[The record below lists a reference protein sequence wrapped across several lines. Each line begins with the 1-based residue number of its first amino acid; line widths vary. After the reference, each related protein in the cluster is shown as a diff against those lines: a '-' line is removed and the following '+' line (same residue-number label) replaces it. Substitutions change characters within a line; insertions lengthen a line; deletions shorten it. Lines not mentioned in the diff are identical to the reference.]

1 MPDSHSRV
9 EAAIKAFAKGEI
21 VVVTDDDDRE
31 NEGDLFVAA
40 SLCTPEKMA
49 FIIRNTSGIVCAP
62 LGAEQARRLHLEP
75 MVAENDAPLGTAFT
89 VTVDVRHGL
98 STGISAEERCN
109 TVRALANNN
118 SGPSD
123 FVRPG
128 HVFPLVARQGG
139 VLMRSGHTE
148 ACVDLCRLASLPP
161 VGVLSELTNDDGT
174 VMRGPQVAAFAAK
187 HKFVQV
193 SIAELIAFRQ
203 SRDKLVE
210 RVGEFPLSSDIGTLN
225 GYAYVTP
232 FDRVHHMAFVYGD
245 IGDGMNVLARLHRAD
260 VIGDV
265 FGGAKPIRAALTR
278 FKAEGRGVIVY
289 LRDGTA
295 GVPVADIPHGDTETD
310 AARSRQWR
318 EIGLGA
324 QILKDL
330 GISSIRLLTSSKR
343 TYVGLGGFGIEI
355 VASEPIEEIRH
366 SATARSAGPES
377 ILRSTGVM
385 DSGFGA
391 NARRGNDKE
400 GPFFC
405 PCRVAA
411 LPMGRRK
418 FPIIITGTHDRRH
431 LRRGGLGDAA
441 ACGWPTPAR
450 ALFPSMSNSSSP
462 LTCPIRWTPTSRRCS
477 ARATSRR

>member
-1 MPDSHSRV
+1 VPDSHSKV

-62 LGAEQARRLHLEP
+62 LGAEQARRLHLDP

-98 STGISAEERCN
+98 TTGISAEERCN

-118 SGPSD
+118 SGASD

-128 HVFPLVARQGG
+128 HVFPLVAREGG

-161 VGVLSELTNDDGT
+161 VGVLSELMKDDGT
-174 VMRGPQVAAFAAK
+174 VMRGSDVAAFAQK
-187 HKFVQV
+187 HRLTQV
-193 SIAELIAFRQ
+193 SIAELIAYRQ

-210 RVGEFPLSSDIGTLN
+210 RAGEFPVLSDIGTLR

-245 IGDGMNVLARLHRAD
+245 LGDGRNVPARLHRAD

-265 FGGAKPIRAALTR
+265 FGGAKTIRAALAR
-278 FKAEGRGVIVY
+278 FKVEGRGVIVY

-295 GVPVADIPHGDTETD
+295 GVPVSEIPHDHDTETD

-318 EIGLGA
+318 EVGLGA

-330 GISSIRLLTSSKR
+330 GISSIRLLTSTKR

-355 VASEPIEEIRH
+355 VVTEPIE
-366 SATARSAGPES
+366 G
-377 ILRSTGVM
+377 
-385 DSGFGA
+385 
-391 NARRGNDKE
+391 
-400 GPFFC
+400 
-405 PCRVAA
+405 
-411 LPMGRRK
+411 
-418 FPIIITGTHDRRH
+418 
-431 LRRGGLGDAA
+431 
-441 ACGWPTPAR
+441 
-450 ALFPSMSNSSSP
+450 
-462 LTCPIRWTPTSRRCS
+462 
-477 ARATSRR
+477 

>member
-1 MPDSHSRV
+1 VSDSHSHV

-62 LGAEQARRLHLEP
+62 LSAEQARRLHLDP

-89 VTVDVRHGL
+89 VSVDARHGL

-109 TVRALANNN
+109 TVRALANPN
-118 SGPSD
+118 SGAAD

-128 HVFPLVARQGG
+128 HVFPLIARQGG

-148 ACVDLCRLASLPP
+148 ACIDLCRLAGLPP
-161 VGVLSELTNDDGT
+161 AGVLSELTNDDGT
-174 VMRGPQVAAFAAK
+174 VMRGPQVTAFAAK
-187 HKFVQV
+187 HNFVQV
-193 SIAELIAFRQ
+193 SIAALIAYRQ
-203 SRDKLVE
+203 NRDKLVE
-210 RVGEFPLSSDIGTLN
+210 RVAEFHVASEVGALR

-245 IGDGMNVLARLHRAD
+245 IGDGKGVPARLHRAD

-265 FGGAKPIRAALTR
+265 FGGAKPIHAALSR
-278 FKAEGRGVIVY
+278 FKKAGRGVIVY
-289 LRDGTA
+289 LRDGSA
-295 GVPVADIPHGDTETD
+295 GVPVAEIPHEGDTGTD

-330 GISSIRLLTSSKR
+330 GISSIRLLASSKR

-355 VASEPIEEIRH
+355 VDTETLE
-366 SATARSAGPES
+366 
-377 ILRSTGVM
+377 
-385 DSGFGA
+385 
-391 NARRGNDKE
+391 N
-400 GPFFC
+400 
-405 PCRVAA
+405 
-411 LPMGRRK
+411 
-418 FPIIITGTHDRRH
+418 
-431 LRRGGLGDAA
+431 
-441 ACGWPTPAR
+441 
-450 ALFPSMSNSSSP
+450 
-462 LTCPIRWTPTSRRCS
+462 
-477 ARATSRR
+477 